1 MANEKNIV
9 EDKTAEQVETLTFKV
24 IAKNGFF
31 YDKETKYK
39 KGQPIEL
46 SDKKTIKN
54 LLTNK
59 LIK

>member
-1 MANEKNIV
+1 MANDKNIV
-9 EDKTAEQVETLTFKV
+9 EDKTAEQVETQTFKV
-24 IAKNGFF
+24 LAENGFT
-31 YDKETKYK
+31 YDKKYK
-39 KGQPIEL
+39 KGQSIEL

>member
-1 MANEKNIV
+1 MANDKNIV
-9 EDKTAEQVETLTFKV
+9 EDKTAEQVETQTFKV
-24 IAKNGFF
+24 IAENGFT
-31 YDKETKYK
+31 YDKKYK
-39 KGQPIEL
+39 KGQSIEL

>member
-9 EDKTAEQVETLTFKV
+9 EDKTAEQVETQTFKV
-24 IAKNGFF
+24 IAEKGFT
-31 YDKETKYK
+31 YDKKYK
-39 KGQPIEL
+39 KGQSIEL

>member
-1 MANEKNIV
+1 MAKENIV
-9 EDKTAEQVETLTFKV
+9 EDKTSEQVETQTFRV
-24 IAKNGFF
+24 IAENGFT
-31 YDKETKYK
+31 YDKKYK
-39 KGQPIEL
+39 KGQSIEL

>member
-1 MANEKNIV
+1 MANDKNIV
-9 EDKTAEQVETLTFKV
+9 EDKTAEQVETQTFKV
-24 IAKNGFF
+24 IAENGFT
-31 YDKETKYK
+31 YDKKYK

>member
-1 MANEKNIV
+1 MANDKNIV
-9 EDKTAEQVETLTFKV
+9 EDKTAEQVETQTFKV
-24 IAKNGFF
+24 IAENGFF

-39 KGQPIEL
+39 KGQSIEL